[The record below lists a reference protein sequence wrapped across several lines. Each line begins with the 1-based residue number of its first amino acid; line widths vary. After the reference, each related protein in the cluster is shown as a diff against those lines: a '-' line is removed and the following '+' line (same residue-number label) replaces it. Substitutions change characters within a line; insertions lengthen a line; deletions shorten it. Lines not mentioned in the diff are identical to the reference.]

1 MPSLHPPARR
11 AHAYLLFGS
20 ALLGSALLSGCG
32 KSGAAD
38 EQANQAP
45 PPQAVTVVTLKAEDV
60 TLTRELAGRATPSL
74 IAEVRPQVSGIVKG
88 RLFDEGG
95 TVQAG
100 QPLYQLADLE
110 YAADAA
116 SARAAL
122 ARAKATLQQAEL
134 SARRSGELVK
144 IDAVSRQ
151 DDENAQA
158 TLAQAKADAAAAQ
171 AALQRSEV
179 LLGYARIVSPISGI
193 IGRSSVTQGAL
204 VIASQEQPL
213 ALVQRLDP
221 MYVDVTQSSSELLD
235 LRREMAAGTLKQ
247 ANDLPV
253 RILLEDGTT
262 YAREGKLAFTDVT
275 VDPTTGSY
283 TLRVTVP
290 NPDGVLLPGM
300 YVRALVGNGVRSA
313 AVLVPQQSVARD
325 PKGNMSAMV
334 VGKDN
339 KIVQRPLEVSR
350 TIGNRWLVDKGL
362 NAGERVVVEGL
373 QKIGPGAT
381 VAPAEVGAA
390 AQAKPAAAAANAA
403 AAQPAKS

>member
-32 KSGAAD
+32 KSGAAY
-38 EQANQAP
+38 EQASQAP

-95 TVQAG
+95 TVKAG

-253 RILLEDGTT
+253 KILLEDGTT

>member
-1 MPSLHPPARR
+1 MPSLHAPARS
-11 AHAYLLFGS
+11 ALAVLLFGS
-20 ALLGSALLSGCG
+20 AFLSGCG
-32 KSGAAD
+32 RSDAGD
-38 EQANQAP
+38 PQAGQAP

-88 RLFDEGG
+88 RLFEEGG
-95 TVQAG
+95 TVKAG

-122 ARAKATLQQAEL
+122 ARAQATLKQAEL

-158 TLAQAKADAAAAQ
+158 ALAQARADAEAAK

-179 LLGYARIVSPISGI
+179 LLGYARIVSPISGN

-204 VIASQEQPL
+204 VTASQEQPL

-235 LRREMAAGTLKQ
+235 LRREMAAGTLRQ
-247 ANDLPV
+247 ASDLPV
-253 RILLEDGTT
+253 RILLEDGTQ

-300 YVRALVGNGVRSA
+300 YVRALVGNGVRNA
-313 AVLVPQQSVARD
+313 GVLVPQQGVARD
-325 PKGNMSAMV
+325 PKGNVSAMV

-339 KIVQRPLEVSR
+339 KIVQRQLEVSR
-350 TIGNRWLVDKGL
+350 TIGNNWLVDKGL
-362 NAGERVVVEGL
+362 SAGERVVIEGL
-373 QKIGPGAT
+373 QKIAPGAV
-381 VAPAEVGAA
+381 VAPTEAGAKGAA
-390 AQAKPAAAAANAA
+390 PAAAPATAA

>member
-1 MPSLHPPARR
+1 MPYTHPASR
-11 AHAYLLFGS
+11 S
-20 ALLGSALLSGCG
+20 AIAALLLGSVALSGCG
-32 KSGAAD
+32 KSDAD
-38 EQANQAP
+38 GQATQPP

-74 IAEVRPQVSGIVKG
+74 IAEVRPQVSGIVQK

-95 TVQAG
+95 TVKAG

-116 SARAAL
+116 SAKAAL
-122 ARAKATLQQAEL
+122 ARAQATLQQAEL

-158 TLAQAKADAAAAQ
+158 ALAQGRADLEAAKAAS
-171 AALQRSEV
+171 QRSQV
-179 LLGYARIVSPISGI
+179 TLGYARIVSPISGN

-204 VIASQEQPL
+204 VTASQEQPL

-221 MYVDVTQSSSELLD
+221 MYVDVTQSSRELLD
-235 LRREMAAGTLKQ
+235 LRREIAAGTLR
-247 ANDLPV
+247 AASDLPV
-253 RILLEDGTT
+253 KIVLEDGTA
-262 YAREGKLAFTDVT
+262 YAREGKLAFTDIT

-300 YVRALVGNGVRSA
+300 YVRAMVGNGVRSN
-313 AVLVPQQSVARD
+313 AVLVPQQGVARD
-325 PKGNMSAMV
+325 PKGNMTAMV
-334 VGKDN
+334 VGQDS
-339 KIVQRPLEVSR
+339 KIIQRQLQVSR

-362 NAGERVVVEGL
+362 AAGERVVVEGL
-373 QKIGPGAT
+373 QKIATGAQVT
-381 VAPAEVGAA
+381 AAELGAQPAARAATPAPANARAA
-390 AQAKPAAAAANAA
+390 AG
-403 AAQPAKS
+403 AQPAKS

>member
-11 AHAYLLFGS
+11 AHAVLLFSS

-32 KSGAAD
+32 KFGAD
-38 EQANQAP
+38 DQQAGQAP
-45 PPQAVTVVTLKAEDV
+45 PPQAVTVVTLKAQDV

-88 RLFDEGG
+88 RLFEEGG
-95 TVQAG
+95 TVKAG

-122 ARAKATLQQAEL
+122 ERAKATLQQAEL

-158 TLAQAKADAAAAQ
+158 ALAQAKADAAAAQ

-179 LLGYARIVSPISGI
+179 LLGYARIVSPISGN

-204 VIASQEQPL
+204 VTASQEQPL

-247 ANDLPV
+247 ASDLPV
-253 RILLEDGTT
+253 KILLEDGTT

-290 NPDGVLLPGM
+290 NPDGILLPGM
-300 YVRALVGNGVRSA
+300 YVRALVGNGVRNA
-313 AVLVPQQSVARD
+313 ALLVPQQGVARD
-325 PKGNMSAMV
+325 PKGNVSAMV

-339 KIVQRPLEVSR
+339 KIVQRQLEVSR
-350 TIGNRWLVDKGL
+350 TIGNNWLVDKGL
-362 NAGERVVVEGL
+362 NAGERVVIEGL
-373 QKIGPGAT
+373 QKIGPGAAVT
-381 VAPAEVGAA
+381 PTEMG
-390 AQAKPAAAAANAA
+390 AKPAAAQATANA

>member
-1 MPSLHPPARR
+1 MSSLHPPTRR
-11 AHAYLLFGS
+11 AHACMLFGS

-32 KSGAAD
+32 QSGAD
-38 EQANQAP
+38 DGQASQAP
-45 PPQAVTVVTLKAEDV
+45 SPQAVTVVTLKAEDV

-74 IAEVRPQVSGIVKG
+74 IAQVRPQVSGIVKG
-88 RLFDEGG
+88 RLFEEGG
-95 TVQAG
+95 TVKAG

-122 ARAKATLQQAEL
+122 ERARATLQQAEL

-158 TLAQAKADAAAAQ
+158 ALAQARADAAAAQ

-179 LLGYARIVSPISGI
+179 LLGYARIVSPISGN

-204 VIASQEQPL
+204 VTASQEQPL

-221 MYVDVTQSSSELLD
+221 MYVDVTQSSSELLE
-235 LRREMAAGTLKQ
+235 LRREMAAGTLEQ
-247 ANDLPV
+247 ASDLPV

-262 YAREGKLAFTDVT
+262 YAREGRLAFTDVT

-290 NPDGVLLPGM
+290 NPDGILLPGM
-300 YVRALVGNGVRSA
+300 YVRALVGNGVRNA
-313 AVLVPQQSVARD
+313 AVLVPQQGVARD
-325 PKGNMSAMV
+325 PKGNVSAMV

-339 KIVQRPLEVSR
+339 KIVQRQLEVSR

-362 NAGERVVVEGL
+362 AAGERVVIEGL
-373 QKIGPGAT
+373 QKIGPGAV
-381 VAPAEVGAA
+381 VAPSEAGAGPA
-390 AQAKPAAAAANAA
+390 APAAATAA
-403 AAQPAKS
+403 AAQPSKS

>member
-1 MPSLHPPARR
+1 
-11 AHAYLLFGS
+11 
-20 ALLGSALLSGCG
+20 
-32 KSGAAD
+32 
-38 EQANQAP
+38 
-45 PPQAVTVVTLKAEDV
+45 
-60 TLTRELAGRATPSL
+60 
-74 IAEVRPQVSGIVKG
+74 
-88 RLFDEGG
+88 
-95 TVQAG
+95 
-100 QPLYQLADLE
+100 
-110 YAADAA
+110 
-116 SARAAL
+116 
-122 ARAKATLQQAEL
+122 
-134 SARRSGELVK
+134 
-144 IDAVSRQ
+144 
-151 DDENAQA
+151 
-158 TLAQAKADAAAAQ
+158 
-171 AALQRSEV
+171 
-179 LLGYARIVSPISGI
+179 
-193 IGRSSVTQGAL
+193 
-204 VIASQEQPL
+204 
-213 ALVQRLDP
+213 
-221 MYVDVTQSSSELLD
+221 
-235 LRREMAAGTLKQ
+235 MAAGTLKQ

>member
-11 AHAYLLFGS
+11 AHAVLLFSS
-20 ALLGSALLSGCG
+20 ALLGSAFLSGCG
-32 KSGAAD
+32 KSGAD
-38 EQANQAP
+38 DQQAGQAP
-45 PPQAVTVVTLKAEDV
+45 PPQAVTVVTLKAQDV

-88 RLFDEGG
+88 RLFEEGG
-95 TVQAG
+95 TVKAG

-122 ARAKATLQQAEL
+122 ERARATLQQAEL

-158 TLAQAKADAAAAQ
+158 ALAQAKADAAAAQ

-179 LLGYARIVSPISGI
+179 LLGYARIVSPISGN

-204 VIASQEQPL
+204 VTASQEQPL

-247 ANDLPV
+247 ASDLPV
-253 RILLEDGTT
+253 KILLEDGTT

-290 NPDGVLLPGM
+290 NPDGILLPGM
-300 YVRALVGNGVRSA
+300 YVRALVGNGVRNA
-313 AVLVPQQSVARD
+313 ALLVPQQGVARD
-325 PKGNMSAMV
+325 PKGNVSAMV

-339 KIVQRPLEVSR
+339 KIVQRQLEVSR
-350 TIGNRWLVDKGL
+350 TIGNNWLVDKGL
-362 NAGERVVVEGL
+362 NAGERVVIEGL
-373 QKIGPGAT
+373 QKIGPGAAVT
-381 VAPAEVGAA
+381 PTEMG
-390 AQAKPAAAAANAA
+390 AKPAAAQATANA

>member
-1 MPSLHPPARR
+1 MVL
-11 AHAYLLFGS
+11 
-20 ALLGSALLSGCG
+20 LLGSVVLSACG
-32 KSGAAD
+32 KSEADQQAA
-38 EQANQAP
+38 QTP

-88 RLFDEGG
+88 RLFQEGG
-95 TVQAG
+95 TVKAG

-134 SARRSGELVK
+134 SARRSAELVK

-151 DDENAQA
+151 DDENAQS
-158 TLAQAKADAAAAQ
+158 TLATARADLEAAR
-171 AALQRSEV
+171 AALQRSDV
-179 LLGYARIVSPISGI
+179 TLGYARIVSPISGN

-204 VIASQEQPL
+204 VTASQEQPL

-221 MYVDVTQSSSELLD
+221 MHVDVTQSSSELLE
-235 LRREMAAGTLKQ
+235 LRREIAAGTLRQ
-247 ANDLPV
+247 AADLPV
-253 RILLEDGTT
+253 RIVLEDGTT

-300 YVRALVGNGVRSA
+300 YVRALVGNGMRSS
-313 AVLVPQQSVARD
+313 AVLVPQQGVARD
-325 PKGNMSAMV
+325 PKGNVSAMV
-334 VGKDN
+334 VGQDN
-339 KIVQRPLEVSR
+339 KVVQRQLEVSR

-362 NAGERVVVEGL
+362 NAGERVVIEGL
-373 QKIGPGAT
+373 QKIGPGAV
-381 VAPAEVGAA
+381 VAPSEAG
-390 AQAKPAAAAANAA
+390 AKPAASAATAAAT
-403 AAQPAKS
+403 AQPSKS

>member
-1 MPSLHPPARR
+1 MSSLHPPARR
-11 AHAYLLFGS
+11 AHACLLFGS

-32 KSGAAD
+32 QSGAD
-38 EQANQAP
+38 DGQASQAP

-74 IAEVRPQVSGIVKG
+74 IAQVRPQVSGIVKG
-88 RLFDEGG
+88 RLFEEGG
-95 TVQAG
+95 TVKAG

-122 ARAKATLQQAEL
+122 ERARATLQQAEL

-158 TLAQAKADAAAAQ
+158 ALAQARADAAAAQ

-179 LLGYARIVSPISGI
+179 LLGYARIVSPISGN

-204 VIASQEQPL
+204 VTASQEQPL

-221 MYVDVTQSSSELLD
+221 MYVDVTQSSSELLE
-235 LRREMAAGTLKQ
+235 LRREMAAGTLEQ
-247 ANDLPV
+247 ASDLPV

-262 YAREGKLAFTDVT
+262 YAREGRLAFTDVT

-290 NPDGVLLPGM
+290 NPEGILLPGM

-313 AVLVPQQSVARD
+313 AVLVPQQGVARD
-325 PKGNMSAMV
+325 PKGNVSAMV

-339 KIVQRPLEVSR
+339 KIVQRQLEVSR

-362 NAGERVVVEGL
+362 AAGERVVIEGL
-373 QKIGPGAT
+373 QKIGPGAV
-381 VAPAEVGAA
+381 VAPSEAG
-390 AQAKPAAAAANAA
+390 AKPAAAQATANAA
-403 AAQPAKS
+403 AQPSKS

>member
-11 AHAYLLFGS
+11 AHAVLLFSS

-32 KSGAAD
+32 KSGAD
-38 EQANQAP
+38 DQQAGQAP
-45 PPQAVTVVTLKAEDV
+45 PPQAVTVVTLKAQDV

-88 RLFDEGG
+88 RLFEEGG
-95 TVQAG
+95 TVKAG

-122 ARAKATLQQAEL
+122 ERARATLQQAEL

-158 TLAQAKADAAAAQ
+158 ALAQAKADAAAAQ

-179 LLGYARIVSPISGI
+179 LLGYARIVSPISGN

-204 VIASQEQPL
+204 VTASQEQPL

-247 ANDLPV
+247 ASDLPV
-253 RILLEDGTT
+253 KILLEDGTT

-290 NPDGVLLPGM
+290 NPDGILLPGM
-300 YVRALVGNGVRSA
+300 YVRALVGNGVRNA
-313 AVLVPQQSVARD
+313 ALLVPQQGVARD
-325 PKGNMSAMV
+325 PKGNVSAMV

-339 KIVQRPLEVSR
+339 KIVQRQLEVSR
-350 TIGNRWLVDKGL
+350 TIGNNWLVDKGL
-362 NAGERVVVEGL
+362 NAGERVVIEGL
-373 QKIGPGAT
+373 QKIGPGAAVT
-381 VAPAEVGAA
+381 PTEMG
-390 AQAKPAAAAANAA
+390 AKPAAAQATANA

>member
-11 AHAYLLFGS
+11 AHASLLLGS

-32 KSGAAD
+32 KSGAD
-38 EQANQAP
+38 EQQANQAP

-88 RLFDEGG
+88 RLFEEGG
-95 TVQAG
+95 MVKAG

-122 ARAKATLQQAEL
+122 ARAEATLRQAEL
-134 SARRSGELVK
+134 SARRSGELVQ

-158 TLAQAKADAAAAQ
+158 ALAQARADAQAAK
-171 AALQRSEV
+171 AALQRAEV
-179 LLGYARIVSPISGI
+179 LLGYARIVSPISGN

-204 VIASQEQPL
+204 VTASQQQPL

-221 MYVDVTQSSSELLD
+221 MYVDVTQSSSELLE
-235 LRREMAAGTLKQ
+235 LRREMEAGTLKQ
-247 ANDLPV
+247 ASDLPV
-253 RILLEDGTT
+253 RILLEDGTA
-262 YAREGKLAFTDVT
+262 YAREGKLAFADIT

-313 AVLVPQQSVARD
+313 AVLVPQQGVARD
-325 PKGNMSAMV
+325 PKGNVSAMV

-339 KIVQRPLEVSR
+339 KIVQRQLEVNR
-350 TIGNRWLVDKGL
+350 AIGNRWLVDKGL

-381 VAPAEVGAA
+381 VAPTEAGS
-390 AQAKPAAAAANAA
+390 KPAAAASAA